1 MKPITYAKFLMSV
14 ALLWMSCVSV
24 AGCGD
29 SLEEAWGAYVG
40 ESTST
45 TRTNAGMRTTTL
57 EEIISLT
64 PKVDA
69 DDGELWVA
77 ISDRCVLSAT
87 LDADALTVPE
97 QPCELAGPNSSDT
110 WIYKGS
116 GSLSGGTLKL
126 GLSGT
131 FTRIYKDGSAPLEG
145 SHESAFEGQRR

>member
-1 MKPITYAKFLMSV
+1 MKTTSLKLLLGVAMLIIQSV
-14 ALLWMSCVSV
+14 
-24 AGCGD
+24 GCGD
-29 SLEEAWGAYVG
+29 SFEDVWGAYVG

-69 DDGELWVA
+69 ADAELWVA
-77 ISDRCVLSAT
+77 ISDRCILSAT
-87 LDADALTVPE
+87 LADDALTVPQ
-97 QPCELAGPNSSDT
+97 QPCELPGPNSSDT

-131 FTRIYKDGSAPLEG
+131 FTRTYKDGSAPLEG

>member
-1 MKPITYAKFLMSV
+1 MKQPITSPKFLLCAAV
-14 ALLWMSCVSV
+14 LVVSGV
-24 AGCGD
+24 GCGD
-29 SLEEAWGAYVG
+29 SLEEVWGAYVG

-57 EEIISLT
+57 DEIISLT
-64 PKVDA
+64 PKLDA
-69 DDGELWVA
+69 ADGELWVA

-87 LDADALTVPE
+87 LDDADALTVPE
-97 QPCELAGPNSSDT
+97 QPCELPGPNSSDT
-110 WIYKGS
+110 WLYKGS

-131 FTRIYKDGSAPLEG
+131 FTRAYKDGSAPLEG